1 MQNPHGLAV
10 DGTNLFVCEGTFG
23 LKSFDLTDPLN
34 PIQREFLVDVI
45 SYDVIPTQKRLIVTG
60 KNGIYQY
67 DYSDPKKLQLISK
80 IAIE

>member
-10 DGTNLFVCEGTFG
+10 DGDNLFVCEGTFG
-23 LKSFDLTDPLN
+23 FKTFFLSTPTN
-34 PIQREFLVDVI
+34 PEEVENLGEVV

-67 DYSDPKKLQLISK
+67 DCGLV
-80 IAIE
+80 A